1 VVADTVQLY
10 FPAQLGK
17 GFVVIL
23 VRFYMQIL
31 GCKGEVLAV
40 DENGLEN
47 VRVAAP

>member
-1 VVADTVQLY
+1 VVADTVQLH

-23 VRFYMQIL
+23 VRFNMQKV
-31 GCKGEVLAV
+31 GCEGEVSAV

-47 VRVAAP
+47 VGVAAP